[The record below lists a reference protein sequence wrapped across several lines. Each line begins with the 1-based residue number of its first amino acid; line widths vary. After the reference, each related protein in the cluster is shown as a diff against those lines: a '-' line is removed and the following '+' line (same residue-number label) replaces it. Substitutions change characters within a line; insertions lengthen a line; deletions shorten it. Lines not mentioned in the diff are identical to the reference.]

1 MLWSIL
7 EIVFIVEPVVLTMES
22 ILALLLVLLELTVA
36 SKGGAYSLLTK
47 VQTDCELEALS
58 YGTRLADSYNN
69 FDEQTEWDMR
79 IHNDYLTE
87 HLGFAGW
94 IQTGLWKSG
103 GLTAHKNHA
112 PTLQQV

>member
-1 MLWSIL
+1 
-7 EIVFIVEPVVLTMES
+7 MELYLL
-22 ILALLLVLLELTVA
+22 ILLVIGTVVYG
-36 SKGGAYSLLTK
+36 SDGKAYSLISK

-58 YGTRLADSYNN
+58 YGTKLADSYNN

-94 IQTGLWKSG
+94 IQTGLWKSNG
-103 GLTAHKNHA
+103 VTANKGHA
-112 PTLQQV
+112 PTLQKVCNGILY